1 MPLQPEELIA
11 MSSIVH
17 SSQPSREAVD
27 LELAAEV
34 LQSFGELRFVAR
46 GGSMLPSILPG
57 DTLLVRRQ
65 PVANI
70 RPGQVV
76 LCRRE
81 GAFCAHRVM
90 FKTQCDGRW
99 SFRTAG
105 DALSG
110 EDDPIAEEEFLGQV
124 FAVIRRGKHIELTE
138 SRGLVTRLVE
148 WAVKR
153 SDASATFILRC
164 HAFRVRLA
172 ARVAARAGRPR
183 TGSKLTECL

>member
-1 MPLQPEELIA
+1 MPLQSEELIA
-11 MSSIVH
+11 MPSFVH
-17 SSQPSREAVD
+17 TSRASREEVG
-27 LELAAEV
+27 LALATEV

-65 PVANI
+65 PVASI

-110 EDDPIAEEEFLGQV
+110 EDGPIAEAEFLGRV

-138 SRGLVTRLVE
+138 SRGLVTRLTE

-153 SDASATFILRC
+153 SDAFAIFLLRC
-164 HAFRVRLA
+164 HAFRLRLA
-172 ARVAARAGRPR
+172 ARVARPER
-183 TGSKLTECL
+183 RHKLTECM